1 VSALD
6 HEVVLTRSGAPAM
19 RDRRSGE
26 VMHPLVGPL
35 IEAER
40 LYLTP
45 SCLAARL
52 QQPAEQPLVLLDVGL
67 GAGSNAVAAWRLAAT
82 PQGRRRPL
90 HPLHI
95 VSFDRSVAAMELALD
110 PAHAAA
116 FGLDGEVGDVAR
128 VLLAE
133 GRVARV
139 HATWEL
145 RLGELPGTLAAAPAA
160 CADVVFWD
168 PFSPAAN
175 PELWNLQAFTALRR
189 LCAEGATVHTYSGA
203 TAIRSALLLAGFAV
217 GVGETISPGRVATT
231 ASTRAANLLRP
242 LDRRWLQ
249 RLARSS
255 AALPPDAPTDAL
267 ERISA
272 LPQFAAE

>member
-1 VSALD
+1 MSALD
-6 HEVVLTRSGAPAM
+6 CEVVLTRSGAPAM

-35 IEAER
+35 VEAER

-45 SCLAARL
+45 SRLAARL
-52 QQPAEQPLVLLDVGL
+52 QQPAERPLVLLDVGL

-82 PQGRRRPL
+82 LPGRRRTL
-90 HPLHI
+90 HV
-95 VSFDRSVAAMELALD
+95 VSFDRSGAAMELALS
-110 PAHAAA
+110 PVHAAA
-116 FGLDGEVGDVAR
+116 FGLDGEVGEAAR
-128 VLLAE
+128 VLLAD
-133 GRVARV
+133 GRAARV

-145 RLGELPGTLAAAPAA
+145 RLGELPETLAAEPAA

-175 PELWNLQAFTALRR
+175 PELWRVQSFTALCR

-203 TAIRSALLLAGFAV
+203 TATRSALLLAGFAV
-217 GVGETISPGRVATT
+217 GAGEPIGPGRVATT
-231 ASTRAANLLRP
+231 ASTRVADLLRP

-255 AALPPDAPTDAL
+255 AAFPPDAPADAL
-267 ERISA
+267 ERIRA
-272 LPQFAAE
+272 LPQFTEE